1 MGRPQASRV
10 EFQSVPHALASLEAP
25 SRSLRTQA
33 QDWLDEHLLPEHTP
47 LLVEA
52 LSAGA
57 ETERRLALIIG
68 GRDHHFALAVALL
81 SSPLA
86 RGQALGREAL
96 IARYLDW
103 NPEGSRLPQ
112 SWSAV
117 RGRLSD
123 PPGESVSIDL
133 TGAHLVEVIDQLD
146 RLGGAP
152 LPLLVD
158 PRWTN
163 PLPIQHSSPGVLE
176 GSWSLIFNRLARQYR
191 GKLMLLP
198 GTDAGQG
205 SPGAGSML
213 LMVPL
218 GVEFPSPSAEILV
231 DWIKLVQRPHDRESN
246 RRGAMALARSG
257 WPGALV
263 WLGERFAADASSPVL
278 DALLDA
284 AARGRWCGALDRREA
299 LLGVLAELEGGLE
312 VESGAAWMRAGRLAR
327 ALRALGSVTKEG
339 SSLVP
344 DLVAGLA
351 TAKEI
356 GQWVRLEALAAMASP
371 VGSSVEHPEL
381 IAAAR
386 AALARP
392 GHPARRMAAMT
403 WLNRLGAPALGPDA
417 KTEPLA
423 DPWPLLEWGV
433 HLPSAHFI
441 PKALVRQGWRPPEE
455 SRPGPGTSSSAQIL
469 YMHWLLLGGEVER
482 ALKAAP
488 EEDSALLEM
497 VAMVLDDLR
506 REDALEVRERFLQGL
521 RDLGRGVAV
530 GHLELHPGPG
540 FNRPFAE
547 QLLDSEA
554 SRRSPLDWSSIGM
567 LAVRG
572 PFQEQAQ
579 DLLVNALA
587 DPRLRVNALQPL
599 QEVWAGMLGDREDKM
614 ADEFMG
620 RVEEALGPQAFGPQ
634 SSIRDI
640 LEISRN
646 KSVALGKRDVAW
658 PRD

>member
-25 SRSLRTQA
+25 SRPLRTQA

-68 GRDHHFALAVALL
+68 GRDQHFALAVALL

-86 RGQALGREAL
+86 QGQALGREAL

-112 SWSAV
+112 SWLAV

-123 PPGESVSIDL
+123 PPGESALIDL
-133 TGAHLVEVIDQLD
+133 TGAHLGEVIDQLD

-163 PLPIQHSSPGVLE
+163 PTPIRQPSPGVLE
-176 GSWSLIFNRLARQYR
+176 GSWSEILNRLARQYR
-191 GKLMLLP
+191 GNLILLP
-198 GTDAGQG
+198 GADAGQG

-218 GVEFPSPSAEILV
+218 GVEFSSPSVETLV
-231 DWIKLVQRPHDRESN
+231 DWIKLVQRPHDREGN

-263 WLGERFAADASSPVL
+263 WLGERFRADASSPVL

-284 AARGRWCGALDRREA
+284 AARGRWCVALDRREA
-299 LLGVLAELEGGLE
+299 LLGVLADLEEGLE
-312 VESGAAWMRAGRLAR
+312 VDSSTAWMRAGRLAR
-327 ALRALGSVTKEG
+327 ALRALGSVTREG

-351 TAKEI
+351 TSKEI

-371 VGSSVEHPEL
+371 VGSSAEHPEL

-392 GHPARRMAAMT
+392 GHPARRMAALT
-403 WLNRLGAPALGPDA
+403 WLNRLGAPPLGPDA
-417 KTEPLA
+417 ETEPLP

-433 HLPSAHFI
+433 HLPSARFI
-441 PKALVRQGWRPPEE
+441 PKALVRQGWRPPEG
-455 SRPGPGTSSSAQIL
+455 SGPGPGTSFSAEIL
-469 YMHWLLLGGEVER
+469 HMHWLLSGGEVER
-482 ALKAAP
+482 ALKAVP
-488 EEDSALLEM
+488 EEDAALLGM
-497 VAMVLDDLR
+497 VAMALDDLR
-506 REDALEVRERFLQGL
+506 RAGALEVRARFLQGL

-547 QLLDSEA
+547 QLLASEA
-554 SRRSPLDWSSIGM
+554 GGRSPLDWSSIGM

-579 DLLVNALA
+579 DLLVEALA
-587 DPRLRVNALQPL
+587 DPKLRVNALKPL
-599 QEVWAGMLGDREDKM
+599 QGVWVGMLGARKDKM
-614 ADEFMG
+614 ANEFMG

-640 LEISRN
+640 LEISRSA
-646 KSVALGKRDVAW
+646 SVALGKRDVAW